1 MRIRFIGEEVIAGL
15 SRNITM
21 TLAVIL
27 TVAVSLTLF
36 GTGLLVRAQVD
47 TMKDYWYDKVEVSI
61 FLCGENSDSQVC
73 SAPITDEQRAALQ
86 ADLEAS
92 PVVAEVYYESSE
104 EAFTRFQEQF
114 AESPIL
120 ENVTPAALPES
131 FRVKLADPED
141 YALLSA
147 SLEGAG
153 GVEVVRDQ
161 KRLLDNFFT
170 LLNGLQALALG
181 IAAAMLVVTVLLI
194 TNTMRLSAFSRRR
207 ETGIMKLVGASNYYI
222 RLPFLLEAAIAA
234 AIGGILASTALIGI
248 KHFLVDQVLA
258 PRFQFT
264 AFIGWNDVQRVLPL
278 VSLTGVVLAAIAAF
292 LAIRRYLR
300 V

>member
-1 MRIRFIGEEVIAGL
+1 MRLRFITQEVIAGL
-15 SRNITM
+15 SRNVTM
-21 TLAVIL
+21 TIAVIL

-36 GTGLLVRAQVD
+36 GTGLLVRSQVN
-47 TMKDYWYDKVEVSI
+47 TMKDFWYDKVEVSV
-61 FLCGENSDSQVC
+61 FLCGENSDPQVC
-73 SAPITDEQRAALQ
+73 AAPITPEQRTELQ
-86 ADLEAS
+86 TTLEAS
-92 PVVAEVYYESSE
+92 PLVEQVYYESSE

-131 FRVKLADPED
+131 FRIKLLDPED
-141 YALLSA
+141 YSLLAA
-147 SLEGAG
+147 SLQGAQ
-153 GVEVVRDQ
+153 GVEIIRDQ

-181 IAAAMLVVTVLLI
+181 IAGAMLVVTVLLV
-194 TNTMRLSAFSRRR
+194 TNTMRVSAFSRRR

-234 AIGGILASTALIGI
+234 AIGGIIASTALIGI
-248 KHFLVDQVLA
+248 KFFLIDRVLA

-264 AFIGWNDVQRVLPL
+264 AFISWDDVNRVLPF
-278 VSLTGVVLAAIAAF
+278 VSATGISLAALAAF
-292 LAIRRYLR
+292 FAIRRYLK

>member
-1 MRIRFIGEEVIAGL
+1 MRIRFIAQEVAAGL
-15 SRNITM
+15 SRNVTM

-36 GTGLLVRAQVD
+36 GTGLLVRSQVN
-47 TMKDYWYDKVEVSI
+47 TMKDFWYDKVEVSV
-61 FLCGENSDSQVC
+61 FLCGENSDTQVC
-73 SAPITDEQRAALQ
+73 AAPITDEERSALQ
-86 ADLEAS
+86 TQLETS
-92 PVVAEVYYESSE
+92 PLVQQVYFESSD
-104 EAFTRFQEQF
+104 EAFARFQEQF

-131 FRVKLADPED
+131 FRVKLVDPED
-141 YALLSA
+141 YALLA
-147 SLEGAG
+147 TSLQGAQG
-153 GVEVVRDQ
+153 IEVVRDQ

-170 LLNGLQALALG
+170 LLNGLQALAL
-181 IAAAMLVVTVLLI
+181 
-194 TNTMRLSAFSRRR
+194 TNTMRVSAFSRRR

-234 AIGGILASTALIGI
+234 AIGGIIACTALVGI
-248 KHFLVDQVLA
+248 KFFLIDRVLA

-264 AFIGWNDVQRVLPL
+264 AFIGWDDVNRVLPI
-278 VSLTGVVLAAIAAF
+278 VSATGISLAALAAF
-292 LAIRRYLR
+292 FAIRRYLR